1 MAYFTKEM
9 GGTLL
14 IVTQDNRTYEV
25 SEKLYTSNYLI
36 IRPDADTPKPTSAEE
51 TEFKKIYRLSNCY
64 RR

>member
-25 SEKLYTSNYLI
+25 SRTYTSSSLI
-36 IRPDADTPKPTSAEE
+36 ITPDKDTPQPSSAEE
-51 TEFKKIYRLSNCY
+51 MDFRKLYRLSNCWSI
-64 RR
+64 

>member
-25 SEKLYTSNYLI
+25 SRSIASNNLI

>member
-1 MAYFTKEM
+1 MAYYTKEM

-14 IVTQDNRTYEV
+14 IVTKDNRTYEV
-25 SEKLYTSNYLI
+25 SRSITSNYLI
-36 IRPDADTPKPTSAEE
+36 ITPDVDTPKPTSAEE

>member
-25 SEKLYTSNYLI
+25 SRSITSNYLI
-36 IRPDADTPKPTSAEE
+36 IRPDADTPKPSSAEE

-64 RR
+64 SR

>member
-25 SEKLYTSNYLI
+25 SRTYTSSSLI
-36 IRPDADTPKPTSAEE
+36 IKPDKDTPEPSSAEE
-51 TEFKKIYRLSNCY
+51 MDFRKLYKLSNCWSI
-64 RR
+64 